1 MGVLRR
7 LLARQSEPGTAA
19 AIAAPSVRL
28 WSDTSTRFARHVVY
42 QGRHDLEIVGESNY
56 QEALWSVVGG
66 RTTERVR
73 VDVEAILAT
82 EPDNPYDS
90 NAVSVWIDGL
100 KAGYLCREDAAAYRP
115 GLLALEEKESLP
127 IALLGVVTGGGIR
140 EDGPGRLGVWLTCD
154 PMHFG
159 IQPIVPPPSS
169 ALRATMRTGLTQAMI
184 TDEED
189 DSYDLS
195 WLQSLPSDHG
205 KAIARLRKLLDHDP
219 DPIDRHFMFC
229 ELEERLYRSR
239 DAFTSA
245 LDDYDQTCS
254 LHDNEMD
261 GIRDALLKKFGKV
274 PLLDTYRQMAVRQ
287 HKAKNWAEALR
298 WAQRGLTL
306 YGDSAARPEAVDD
319 LKKRVAAYSAKV
331 SDEVT
336 PRVRVEQAATETTAS
351 GLVMETLTCAHC
363 AGQFTRQVARGRKP
377 RLCPH
382 CRS

>member
-298 WAQRGLTL
+298 WAQPGSTEQTS
-306 YGDSAARPEAVDD
+306 DDHARN
-319 LKKRVAAYSAKV
+319 
-331 SDEVT
+331 SDT
-336 PRVRVEQAATETTAS
+336 
-351 GLVMETLTCAHC
+351 
-363 AGQFTRQVARGRKP
+363 
-377 RLCPH
+377 
-382 CRS
+382 